1 MSSKS
6 KKDKDEFKPK
16 TKAAYDGY
24 MLKDK
29 VALKKKREGI
39 IKYIGRVKDLK
50 GIWFGIEI
58 TNAQLGK
65 HNGTKDKIEYFKAKS
80 HKGVF
85 VQSKDIK
92 KKLMEPTNS
101 KPKTTSSKV
110 KVPKKHKRTE
120 SQPTE
125 IDTKDKLKKRA
136 GAHSKKKSVP
146 VADVCQCIYFYI
158 SSDSS
163 SYTHKKNLSICIDQ
177 RIEER

>member
-6 KKDKDEFKPK
+6 KRDKDEFKPK

-29 VALKKKREGI
+29 VGLKKKREGV

-50 GIWFGIEI
+50 GIWFGVEI
-58 TNAQLGK
+58 TNSQLGK
-65 HNGTKDKIEYFKAKS
+65 HNGTKDGIEYFKAKS
-80 HKGVF
+80 HKGIF

-92 KKLMEPTNS
+92 KKIMENATNS
-101 KPKTTSSKV
+101 KKKTTKNRV

-125 IDTKDKLKKRA
+125 IETKDKLKKRT
-136 GAHSKKKSVP
+136 GHSKKKSVP
-146 VADVCQCIYFYI
+146 VADVCPNYVI
-158 SSDSS
+158 
-163 SYTHKKNLSICIDQ
+163 N
-177 RIEER
+177 